1 MNQQSTGNEQTYYE
15 AEGDTVRERLLN
27 ALKIDLLGPE
37 TLDEALSQSPASR
50 YLIGMLAPARH
61 EAVALRG

>member
-1 MNQQSTGNEQTYYE
+1 MNQQLTGNEQTYYE

-37 TLDEALSQSPASR
+37 TPDEALSQSPGLPLPYRNVGS
-50 YLIGMLAPARH
+50 ARH
-61 EAVALRG
+61 EVVALRG